1 VLVYVN
7 DLIITRS
14 NETSVV
20 KLKTNLWQ
28 QFSIKDLE
36 KVEYFFGIE
45 MATSSKGGF
54 LNQQKYILDM
64 LQDAE
69 MLHTKPVIIPLDSK
83 MQLDS
88 SSKPLLTFTTY
99 QRIVGKLIYLTITR
113 PDITF
118 DVSLLSQY
126 MHAPT
131 AQHLDMMKC
140 ILRYLKGTIDRGI
153 IMTRNGHTDITRYT
167 DSDWARNALDRRST
181 TRYCMFIGGNLVS

>member
-20 KLKTNLWQ
+20 KLKTNLRQ
-28 QFSIKDLE
+28 QFSIKDLG
-36 KVEYFFGIE
+36 KVKYFFGIE
-45 MATSSKGGF
+45 MATSSKGVF

-69 MLHTKPVIIPLDSK
+69 MLHTKPAIIPLDSK

-88 SSKPLLTFTTY
+88 LSKPLLTFTTY

-113 PDITF
+113 PYITF
-118 DVSLLSQY
+118 VVSLLSQY
-126 MHAPT
+126 MHAPI
-131 AQHLDMMKC
+131 AQHLDMMKR
-140 ILRYLKGTIDRGI
+140 IIRYFK
-153 IMTRNGHTDITRYT
+153 RNY
-167 DSDWARNALDRRST
+167 
-181 TRYCMFIGGNLVS
+181 